1 MRGTDLLD
9 SMELADPA
17 YVEAAD
23 SAHGRKKHYA
33 RWGALAACFCL
44 VAVGALMWS
53 LSGTNA
59 SGSAGDCVAADSV
72 VNSDNAVS
80 AEDGPTN
87 GEDGVTIPPM
97 EVILSV
103 PEGIEMDMI
112 GFFIYQGRC
121 YAQYDWVQD
130 GMDLVGEYLGTAI
143 GMIDEWTAEDG
154 YVELAGSVSGDF
166 YAVNGFDPAF
176 LLCMTGE
183 DGLVELYVCNTGITL
198 KYGSELYE
206 DRLHLSGGY
215 TAVEYE
221 SRKSWYYGEGKLR
234 QLSDPTAVSDF
245 VAALNSAEFLLWS
258 DAVEKLGETQS
269 SVYSRELY
277 HLYFRMNNGMTVHLR
292 LYEGGYVRVQS
303 IMDVC
308 VQVPEEE
315 YASFLHVLNG

>member
-9 SMELADPA
+9 SMELANPA

-33 RWGALAACFCL
+33 RWGVLAACLCF
-44 VAVGALMWS
+44 VAAGALVWGRGG
-53 LSGTNA
+53 LTV

-72 VNSDNAVS
+72 MNSDNAVS

-87 GEDGVTIPPM
+87 GEDGVTIPSM

-166 YAVNGFDPAF
+166 YAVNGFDPTF
-176 LLCMTGE
+176 LLCMTGG
-183 DGLVELYVCNTGITL
+183 DGLVETYVCNTGITL

-221 SRKSWYYGEGKLR
+221 SRESWYYGKEEMRSLTDLSAAERLLDSLGK
-234 QLSDPTAVSDF
+234 
-245 VAALNSAEFLLWS
+245 AEFMYWP
-258 DAVEKLGETQS
+258 AVTEQAGYTMS
-269 SVYSRELY
+269 SIYDTERY
-277 HLYFRMNNGMTVHLR
+277 HLYFHMNNGMTVHLR
-292 LYEGGYVRVQS
+292 LYEDGYVRFQG
-303 IMDVC
+303 MLDVC

-315 YASFLHVLNG
+315 YAPFLRLLDG